1 MLYIPFALRCKTLRE
16 ERHKKWVSL
25 LMRHNSMLFNSM
37 LGATSLKQTG
47 RSTLDRSRVWTNTLT
62 MAPTVKNEKNVE
74 VIMCK

>member
-1 MLYIPFALRCKTLRE
+1 
-16 ERHKKWVSL
+16 
-25 LMRHNSMLFNSM
+25 MRHNSMLFSSM

-62 MAPTVKNEKNVE
+62 MAPTGKNEKNVE

>member
-1 MLYIPFALRCKTLRE
+1 
-16 ERHKKWVSL
+16 
-25 LMRHNSMLFNSM
+25 MRHNSMLFNSM